1 MRDQAPEH
9 MLRDL
14 VPEHMLRDLVPDS
27 PKPNLLLKRFYFSRT
42 ACDGFPCV
50 QIPLYQIQ
58 KRPELKP
65 DLLLSRF
72 YFSSGSTFNVALVV
86 IPKGVCQDQFMQD
99 VKINISA
106 ALKAVDREFDIG
118 FFGFFWIFPISPESA
133 ILEYFS
139 GF

>member
-1 MRDQAPEH
+1 MFRIVNPEYSGLRILNIQDSVPEHMLRDPVPEH

-50 QIPLYQIQ
+50 QMPLYQIQ

-72 YFSSGSTFNVALVV
+72 YFSSGSTFNVARV
-86 IPKGVCQDQFMQD
+86 
-99 VKINISA
+99 
-106 ALKAVDREFDIG
+106 
-118 FFGFFWIFPISPESA
+118 
-133 ILEYFS
+133 
-139 GF
+139 